1 MRTIIEKNKLNR
13 KKIVKIIPALILI
26 SLIVSMIL
34 ILVYFDDHT
43 LETIAIVI
51 ITFSLSEGSKY
62 YWELYQNKREL
73 KRKRKE
79 KIYELLNKMDNL
91 VFHLKEIWDYI
102 VGDFITIERYDN
114 FYKLLE
120 ENMSLYKLYLP
131 ANCFEELS
139 ELYKK
144 MTFFYVFN
152 VSSGDDLGEQA
163 KETLREIHK
172 QAEKLTKR
180 LYELIYSI

>member
-1 MRTIIEKNKLNR
+1 MDKNILNR
-13 KKIVKIIPALILI
+13 NKIVKIIPAVILVSLIISMLLIL
-26 SLIVSMIL
+26 M
-34 ILVYFDDHT
+34 YFESQT

-62 YWELYQNKREL
+62 YWDIYQNKKEL
-73 KRKRKE
+73 KRKQKE
-79 KIYELLNKMDNL
+79 KIHELLNKTDNF
-91 VFHLKEIWDYI
+91 VFHLNEIWDDM
-102 VGDFITIERYDN
+102 VGDFIALQRYDAL
-114 FYKLLE
+114 YKLLE
-120 ENMSLYKLYLP
+120 ENMSIYKVYLP

-163 KETLREIHK
+163 RETLREILK
-172 QAEKLTKR
+172 QSEKLTKR
-180 LYELIYSI
+180 LYKIQYSI